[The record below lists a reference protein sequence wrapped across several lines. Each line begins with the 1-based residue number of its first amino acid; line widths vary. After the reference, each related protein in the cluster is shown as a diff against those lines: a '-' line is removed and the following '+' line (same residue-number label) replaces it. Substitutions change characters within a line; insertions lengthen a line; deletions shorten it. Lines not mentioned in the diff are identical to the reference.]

1 MEGENFMVPNPMN
14 KWDDL
19 GCKNPDF
26 WFNTLDLNFTRV
38 KLCET
43 LPNSCLDVY
52 DPVGPKVTD
61 DFFVGPQDLTPLISG

>member
-1 MEGENFMVPNPMN
+1 MVPNPMN

-26 WFNTLDLNFTRV
+26 WFNTLD
-38 KLCET
+38 

-61 DFFVGPQDLTPLISG
+61 DFFVGPQDLPLISGVK